1 MIMVIFLFGN
11 PNSDFERFF
20 WEKADFQSFP
30 KSLQLV
36 NRYPEYVGGLTE
48 NEKLIDF
55 DLPEQIEKVTPI
67 TKVKWPKNR
76 AKQSQKEGFR
86 KKIVQSL
93 GHKKNIRVFFGET
106 TDSTIVES
114 LERGAKITNFTIVES
129 LIWTAQISHFTIIVE
144 FKNLRAQIINFTNNN
159 K

>member
-11 PNSDFERFF
+11 PYSDFERFF
-20 WEKADFQSFP
+20 WEKADFQSFS

-76 AKQSQKEGFR
+76 AKQSQR
-86 KKIVQSL
+86 
-93 GHKKNIRVFFGET
+93 
-106 TDSTIVES
+106 ES
-114 LERGAKITNFTIVES
+114 LESNRVREYHIE
-129 LIWTAQISHFTIIVE
+129 
-144 FKNLRAQIINFTNNN
+144 
-159 K
+159 